1 MEIKRTAAILL
12 TAATAATCGFP
23 GLVLMCMGNLK
34 ILSSQAPGSLSSVA
48 ISDLIISA
56 IYLAIGLALFVIPVA
71 TGLIS
76 LTLANGNEKGALC

>member
-1 MEIKRTAAILL
+1 
-12 TAATAATCGFP
+12 
-23 GLVLMCMGNLK
+23 MGNLK
-34 ILSSQAPGSLSSVA
+34 ILSSQTPGSLSSVA
-48 ISDLIISA
+48 MSDLIISA